1 MSTYVIIIAA
11 ALIII
16 LSFIFN
22 IISNKTNI
30 PSVLMLIVLGV
41 IIQLTIWAPNTE
53 AKDSQLMMGLEILGN
68 VGLIFIVLEAALDL
82 KLRREKIGMIFKSFI
97 VAFFALILSSFA
109 IASLFMLLWF
119 EPQSANN
126 VNWITSLIYAVPL
139 SIMSSAIIIP
149 SVSKLMKE
157 KKEFMIYESTFSDI
171 LGIMFFYFL
180 KDNRQVESATEIFKE
195 VSFNIGTTVLIAVFI
210 SYLLVILFQKLKM
223 QAKYFL
229 MFSVL
234 VLLYAIG
241 KMFHIS
247 SLVIILFF
255 GLILNNSKL
264 FFLGPLKRFTVGE
277 KLKESLHELHVI
289 TLETAFVLRTFFF
302 VVFGITISISSLFD
316 WRYGLISLVIVC
328 TLFIVR
334 LILLR
339 IFSGKD
345 IFPQLWIAP
354 RGLIT
359 VLLFFSIPNGWVDIQ
374 GDFLDDYNAK
384 FDCTISFF
392 DQGILLHTIILTSL
406 IMTISL
412 IMSRGEKVKDVLI
425 DSIKLKT
432 NQNMISDKIEEALS
446 NNDSHKNQKEE

>member
-1 MSTYVIIIAA
+1 MSAYVIIIAA

-41 IIQLTIWAPNTE
+41 FIQLVVWSPDTAS
-53 AKDSQLMMGLEILGN
+53 KSSQLMMGLEILGN

-82 KLRREKIGMIFKSFI
+82 KLKKDKIGLISKSFI
-97 VAFFALILSSFA
+97 IALFALLFSSFA
-109 IASLFMLLWF
+109 IASVFMFLW
-119 EPQSANN
+119 SDGNGTNN
-126 VNWITSLIYAVPL
+126 VNWITSLLYAVPL

-149 SVSKLMKE
+149 SVSKLTKS

-180 KDNRQVESATEIFKE
+180 KNNRYVESAEQVFKD
-195 VSFNIGTTVLIAVFI
+195 VSINIGATVLIALVI
-210 SYLLVILFQKLKM
+210 SYLLVILFQKLQM

-241 KMFHIS
+241 KMFHLS
-247 SLVIILFF
+247 SLIIILFF
-255 GLILNNSKL
+255 GLVLNNSNV
-264 FFLGPLKRFTVGE
+264 FFIGPLKGLSVGE
-277 KLKESLHELHVI
+277 KLKSSLHELHVI

-302 VVFGITISISSLFD
+302 VVFGVTISIASLFD
-316 WRYGLISLVIVC
+316 YRYGLLSILIVAI
-328 TLFIVR
+328 LF
-334 LILLR
+334 LIRWLMLR
-339 IFSGKD
+339 IFSGRD
-345 IFPQLWIAP
+345 ITPQLWIAP

-359 VLLFFSIPNGWVDIQ
+359 VLLFFSIPNGWVDVD
-374 GDFLDDYNAK
+374 GEMLNEYTPLY
-384 FDCTISFF
+384 DCTIPFF
-392 DQGILLHTIILTSL
+392 DQGILLYTILLTSI

-412 IMSRGEKVKDVLI
+412 ITTRGEKVKDVLL
-425 DSIKLKT
+425 DSIKLKSGD
-432 NQNMISDKIEEALS
+432 NKVVSKIEDALS
-446 NNDSHKNQKEE
+446 DDYHSDDEE

>member
-1 MSTYVIIIAA
+1 MSAYVIIIAA

-41 IIQLTIWAPNTE
+41 FIQLVVWSPETAS
-53 AKDSQLMMGLEILGN
+53 KSSQLMMGLEILGN

-82 KLRREKIGMIFKSFI
+82 KLKKDKIGLISKSFI
-97 VAFFALILSSFA
+97 IALFALLFSSFA
-109 IASLFMLLWF
+109 IASVFMFLW
-119 EPQSANN
+119 SDGNGTNN
-126 VNWITSLIYAVPL
+126 VNWITSLLYAVPL

-149 SVSKLMKE
+149 SVSKLTKS

-180 KDNRQVESATEIFKE
+180 KNNRYVESAEQVFKD
-195 VSFNIGTTVLIAVFI
+195 VSINIGATVLIALVI
-210 SYLLVILFQKLKM
+210 SYLLVILFQKLQM

-241 KMFHIS
+241 KMFHLS
-247 SLVIILFF
+247 SLIIILFF
-255 GLILNNSKL
+255 GLVLNNSNV
-264 FFLGPLKRFTVGE
+264 FFIGPLKGLSVGE
-277 KLKESLHELHVI
+277 KLKSSLHELHVI

-302 VVFGITISISSLFD
+302 VVFGVTISIASLFD
-316 WRYGLISLVIVC
+316 YRYGLLSILIVAI
-328 TLFIVR
+328 LF
-334 LILLR
+334 LIRWLMLR
-339 IFSGKD
+339 IFSGRD
-345 IFPQLWIAP
+345 ISPQLWIAP

-359 VLLFFSIPNGWVDIQ
+359 VLLFFSIPNGWVDVD
-374 GDFLDDYNAK
+374 GEMLNEYTPLY
-384 FDCTISFF
+384 DCTIPFF
-392 DQGILLHTIILTSL
+392 DQGILLYTILLTSI

-412 IMSRGEKVKDVLI
+412 ITTRGEKVKDVLL
-425 DSIKLKT
+425 DSIKLKSGD
-432 NQNMISDKIEEALS
+432 NKVVSKIEDALS
-446 NNDSHKNQKEE
+446 DDYHSDDEE

>member
-1 MSTYVIIIAA
+1 MSAYVIIIAA

-41 IIQLTIWAPNTE
+41 FIQLVVWSPDTAS
-53 AKDSQLMMGLEILGN
+53 KSSQLMMGLEILGN

-82 KLRREKIGMIFKSFI
+82 KLKKDKIGLISKSFI
-97 VAFFALILSSFA
+97 IALFALLFSSFA
-109 IASLFMLLWF
+109 IASVFMFLW
-119 EPQSANN
+119 SDGNGTNN
-126 VNWITSLIYAVPL
+126 VNWITSLLYAVPL

-149 SVSKLMKE
+149 SVSKLTKS

-180 KDNRQVESATEIFKE
+180 KNNRYVESAEQVFKD
-195 VSFNIGTTVLIAVFI
+195 VSINIGATVLIALVI
-210 SYLLVILFQKLKM
+210 SYLLVILFQKLQM

-241 KMFHIS
+241 KMFHLS
-247 SLVIILFF
+247 SLIIILFF
-255 GLILNNSKL
+255 GLVLNNSNV
-264 FFLGPLKRFTVGE
+264 FFVGPLKGLSVGE
-277 KLKESLHELHVI
+277 KLKSSLHELHVI

-302 VVFGITISISSLFD
+302 VVFGVTISIASLFD
-316 WRYGLISLVIVC
+316 YRYGLLSILIVAI
-328 TLFIVR
+328 LF
-334 LILLR
+334 LIRWLMLR
-339 IFSGKD
+339 IFSGRD
-345 IFPQLWIAP
+345 ITPQLWIAP

-359 VLLFFSIPNGWVDIQ
+359 VLLFFSIPNGWVDVD
-374 GDFLDDYNAK
+374 GEMLNEYTPLY
-384 FDCTISFF
+384 DCTIPFF
-392 DQGILLHTIILTSL
+392 DQGILLYTILLTSI

-412 IMSRGEKVKDVLI
+412 ITTRGEKVKDVLL
-425 DSIKLKT
+425 DSIKLKSGD
-432 NQNMISDKIEEALS
+432 NKVVSKIEDALS
-446 NNDSHKNQKEE
+446 DDYHSDDEE

>member
-1 MSTYVIIIAA
+1 MSAYVIIIAA

-41 IIQLTIWAPNTE
+41 FIQLVVWSPDTAS
-53 AKDSQLMMGLEILGN
+53 KSSQLMMGLEILGN

-82 KLRREKIGMIFKSFI
+82 KLKKDKIGLISKSFI
-97 VAFFALILSSFA
+97 IALFALLFSSFA
-109 IASLFMLLWF
+109 IASVFMFLW
-119 EPQSANN
+119 SDGNGTNN
-126 VNWITSLIYAVPL
+126 VNWITSFLYAVPL

-149 SVSKLMKE
+149 SVSKLTKS

-180 KDNRQVESATEIFKE
+180 KNNRYVESAEQVFKD
-195 VSFNIGTTVLIAVFI
+195 VSINIGATVLIALVI
-210 SYLLVILFQKLKM
+210 SYLLVILFQKLQM

-241 KMFHIS
+241 KMFHLS
-247 SLVIILFF
+247 SLIIILFF
-255 GLILNNSKL
+255 GLVLNNSNV
-264 FFLGPLKRFTVGE
+264 FFVGPLKGLSVGG
-277 KLKESLHELHVI
+277 KLKSSLHELHVI

-302 VVFGITISISSLFD
+302 VVFGVTISIASLFD
-316 WRYGLISLVIVC
+316 YRYGLLSILIVAI
-328 TLFIVR
+328 LF
-334 LILLR
+334 LIRWLMLR
-339 IFSGKD
+339 IFSGRD
-345 IFPQLWIAP
+345 ITPQLWIAP

-359 VLLFFSIPNGWVDIQ
+359 VLLFFSIPNGWVDVD
-374 GDFLDDYNAK
+374 GEMLNEYTPFY
-384 FDCTISFF
+384 DCTIPFF
-392 DQGILLHTIILTSL
+392 DQGILLYTILLTSI

-412 IMSRGEKVKDVLI
+412 ITTRGEKVKDVLL
-425 DSIKLKT
+425 DSIKLRSGDNKVV
-432 NQNMISDKIEEALS
+432 SKIEDALS
-446 NNDSHKNQKEE
+446 DDYHSDDEE

>member
-1 MSTYVIIIAA
+1 MSAYVIIIAA

-41 IIQLTIWAPNTE
+41 FIQLVVWSPDTAS
-53 AKDSQLMMGLEILGN
+53 KSSQLMMGLEILGN

-82 KLRREKIGMIFKSFI
+82 KLKKDKIGLISKSFI
-97 VAFFALILSSFA
+97 IALFALLFSSFA
-109 IASLFMLLWF
+109 IASVFMFLW
-119 EPQSANN
+119 SDGNGTNN
-126 VNWITSLIYAVPL
+126 VNWITSFLYAVPL

-149 SVSKLMKE
+149 SVSKLTKN

-180 KDNRQVESATEIFKE
+180 KNNRYVESAEQVFKD
-195 VSFNIGTTVLIAVFI
+195 VSINIVATVLIALVI
-210 SYLLVILFQKLKM
+210 SYLLVILFQKLQM

-241 KMFHIS
+241 KIFHLS
-247 SLVIILFF
+247 SLIIILFF
-255 GLILNNSKL
+255 GLVLNNSNV
-264 FFLGPLKRFTVGE
+264 FFIGPLKGLSVGE
-277 KLKESLHELHVI
+277 KLKSSLHELHVI

-302 VVFGITISISSLFD
+302 VVFGVTISIASLFD
-316 WRYGLISLVIVC
+316 YRYGLLSILIVAI
-328 TLFIVR
+328 LF
-334 LILLR
+334 LIRWLMLR

-345 IFPQLWIAP
+345 ISPQLWIAP

-359 VLLFFSIPNGWVDIQ
+359 VLLFFSIPNGWVDVD
-374 GDFLDDYNAK
+374 GEMLNEYTPLY
-384 FDCTISFF
+384 DCTIPFF
-392 DQGILLHTIILTSL
+392 DQGILLYTILLTSI

-412 IMSRGEKVKDVLI
+412 ITTRGEKVKDVLL
-425 DSIKLKT
+425 DSIKLKSGD
-432 NQNMISDKIEEALS
+432 NKVVSKIEDALS
-446 NNDSHKNQKEE
+446 DDYHSDDEE

>member
-1 MSTYVIIIAA
+1 MSAYVIIIAA

-41 IIQLTIWAPNTE
+41 FIQLVVWSPDTAS
-53 AKDSQLMMGLEILGN
+53 KSSQLRMGLEILGN

-82 KLRREKIGMIFKSFI
+82 KLKKDKIGLISKSFI
-97 VAFFALILSSFA
+97 IALFALLLSSFA
-109 IASLFMLLWF
+109 IASVFMFLW
-119 EPQSANN
+119 SDGNGTNN
-126 VNWITSLIYAVPL
+126 VNWITSLLYAVPL

-149 SVSKLMKE
+149 SVSKLTKS

-180 KDNRQVESATEIFKE
+180 KNNRYVESAEQVFKD
-195 VSFNIGTTVLIAVFI
+195 VSINIGATVLIALVI
-210 SYLLVILFQKLKM
+210 SYLLVILFQKLQM

-241 KMFHIS
+241 KIFHLS
-247 SLVIILFF
+247 SLIIILFF
-255 GLILNNSKL
+255 GLVLNNSNV
-264 FFLGPLKRFTVGE
+264 FFVGPLKGLSVGE
-277 KLKESLHELHVI
+277 KLKSSLHELHVI

-302 VVFGITISISSLFD
+302 VVFGVTISIASLFD
-316 WRYGLISLVIVC
+316 YRYGLLSILIVAI
-328 TLFIVR
+328 LF
-334 LILLR
+334 LIRWLMLR
-339 IFSGKD
+339 IFSGRD
-345 IFPQLWIAP
+345 ITPQLWIAP

-359 VLLFFSIPNGWVDIQ
+359 VLLFFSIPNGWVDVD
-374 GDFLDDYNAK
+374 GEMLNEYTPLY
-384 FDCTISFF
+384 DCTIPFF
-392 DQGILLHTIILTSL
+392 DQGILLYTILLTSI

-412 IMSRGEKVKDVLI
+412 ITTRGEKVKDVLL
-425 DSIKLKT
+425 DSIKLKSGD
-432 NQNMISDKIEEALS
+432 NKVVSKIEDALS
-446 NNDSHKNQKEE
+446 DDYHSDDEE

>member
-1 MSTYVIIIAA
+1 MSAYVIIIAA

-41 IIQLTIWAPNTE
+41 FIQLVVWSPDTAS
-53 AKDSQLMMGLEILGN
+53 KSSQLMMGLEILGN

-82 KLRREKIGMIFKSFI
+82 KLKKDKIGLISKSFI
-97 VAFFALILSSFA
+97 IALFALLLSSFA
-109 IASLFMLLWF
+109 IASVFMFLW
-119 EPQSANN
+119 SDGNGTNN
-126 VNWITSLIYAVPL
+126 VNWITSLLYAVPL

-149 SVSKLMKE
+149 SVSKLTKS

-180 KDNRQVESATEIFKE
+180 KNNRYVESAEQVFKD
-195 VSFNIGTTVLIAVFI
+195 VSINIVATVLIALVI
-210 SYLLVILFQKLKM
+210 SYLLVILFQKLQM

-241 KMFHIS
+241 KMFHLS
-247 SLVIILFF
+247 SLIIILFF
-255 GLILNNSKL
+255 GLVLNNSNV
-264 FFLGPLKRFTVGE
+264 FFIGPLKGLSVGE
-277 KLKESLHELHVI
+277 KLKSSLHELHVI

-302 VVFGITISISSLFD
+302 VVFGVTISIASLFD
-316 WRYGLISLVIVC
+316 YRYGLLSILIVAI
-328 TLFIVR
+328 LF
-334 LILLR
+334 LIRWLMLR
-339 IFSGKD
+339 IFSGRD
-345 IFPQLWIAP
+345 ITPQLWIAP

-359 VLLFFSIPNGWVDIQ
+359 VLLFFSIPNGWVDVD
-374 GDFLDDYNAK
+374 GEMLNEYTPLY
-384 FDCTISFF
+384 DCTIPFF
-392 DQGILLHTIILTSL
+392 DQGILLYTILLTSI

-412 IMSRGEKVKDVLI
+412 ITTRGEKVKDVLL
-425 DSIKLKT
+425 DSIKLKSGD
-432 NQNMISDKIEEALS
+432 NKVVSKIEDALS
-446 NNDSHKNQKEE
+446 DDYHSDDEE

>member
-1 MSTYVIIIAA
+1 MSAYVIIIAA

-41 IIQLTIWAPNTE
+41 FIQLVVWSPDTAS
-53 AKDSQLMMGLEILGN
+53 KSSQLMMGLEILGN

-82 KLRREKIGMIFKSFI
+82 KLKKDKIGLISKSFI
-97 VAFFALILSSFA
+97 IALFALLFSSFA
-109 IASLFMLLWF
+109 IASVFMFLW
-119 EPQSANN
+119 SDGNGTNN
-126 VNWITSLIYAVPL
+126 VNWITSLLYAVPL

-149 SVSKLMKE
+149 SVSKLTKS

-180 KDNRQVESATEIFKE
+180 KNNRYVESAEQVFKD
-195 VSFNIGTTVLIAVFI
+195 VSINIVATVLIALVI
-210 SYLLVILFQKLKM
+210 SYLLVILFQKLQM

-241 KMFHIS
+241 KMFHLS
-247 SLVIILFF
+247 SLIIILFF
-255 GLILNNSKL
+255 GLVLNNSNV
-264 FFLGPLKRFTVGE
+264 FFVGPLKGLSVGE
-277 KLKESLHELHVI
+277 KLKSSLHELHVI

-302 VVFGITISISSLFD
+302 VVFGVTISIASLFD
-316 WRYGLISLVIVC
+316 YRYGLLSILIVAI
-328 TLFIVR
+328 LF
-334 LILLR
+334 LIRWLMLR

-345 IFPQLWIAP
+345 ISPQLWIAP

-359 VLLFFSIPNGWVDIQ
+359 VLLFFSIPNGWVDVD
-374 GDFLDDYNAK
+374 GEMLNEYTPLY
-384 FDCTISFF
+384 DCTIPFF
-392 DQGILLHTIILTSL
+392 DQGILLYTILLTSI

-412 IMSRGEKVKDVLI
+412 ITTRGEKVKDVLL
-425 DSIKLKT
+425 DSIKLKSGD
-432 NQNMISDKIEEALS
+432 NKVVSKIEDALS
-446 NNDSHKNQKEE
+446 DDYHSDDEE

>member
-11 ALIII
+11 AVIII

-30 PSVLMLIVLGV
+30 PSVLMLIILGV
-41 IIQLTIWAPNTE
+41 IIQLTIWAPNTD

-126 VNWITSLIYAVPL
+126 VNWITSLMYAVPL

-149 SVSKLMKE
+149 SVSRLMKE

-180 KDNRQVESATEIFKE
+180 KDNRHVESASEIFKE
-195 VSFNIGTTVLIAVFI
+195 VSFNIGATVLIAVFI

-264 FFLGPLKRFTVGE
+264 FFIGPLKRFTAGE

-328 TLFIVR
+328 VLFIVR

-339 IFSGKD
+339 LFSGKD

-374 GDFLDDYNAK
+374 GDFLDYYNAK

-412 IMSRGEKVKDVLI
+412 IMNRGEKVKDVLI
-425 DSIKLKT
+425 DSIKLKS
-432 NQNMISDKIEEALS
+432 NQNMMSDKIEEALS
-446 NNDSHKNQKEE
+446 NNESHQNQKEE

>member
-1 MSTYVIIIAA
+1 MSAYVIIIAA

-41 IIQLTIWAPNTE
+41 FIQLVVWSPDTAS
-53 AKDSQLMMGLEILGN
+53 KSSQLMMGLEILGN

-82 KLRREKIGMIFKSFI
+82 KLKKDKIGLISKSFI
-97 VAFFALILSSFA
+97 IALFALLLSSFA
-109 IASLFMLLWF
+109 IASVFMFLW
-119 EPQSANN
+119 SDGNGTNN
-126 VNWITSLIYAVPL
+126 VNWITSLLYAVPL

-149 SVSKLMKE
+149 SVSKLTKS

-180 KDNRQVESATEIFKE
+180 KNNRYVESAEQVFKD
-195 VSFNIGTTVLIAVFI
+195 VSINIGATVLIALVI
-210 SYLLVILFQKLKM
+210 SYLLVILFQKLQM

-241 KMFHIS
+241 KMFHLS
-247 SLVIILFF
+247 SLIIILFF
-255 GLILNNSKL
+255 GLVLNNSNV
-264 FFLGPLKRFTVGE
+264 FFVGPLKGLSVGE
-277 KLKESLHELHVI
+277 KLKSSLHELHVI

-302 VVFGITISISSLFD
+302 VVFGVTISIASLFD
-316 WRYGLISLVIVC
+316 YRYGLLSI
-328 TLFIVR
+328 FIVAILF
-334 LILLR
+334 LIRWLMLR

-345 IFPQLWIAP
+345 ISPQLWIAP

-359 VLLFFSIPNGWVDIQ
+359 VLLFFSIPNGWVDVD
-374 GDFLDDYNAK
+374 GEMLNEYTPLY
-384 FDCTISFF
+384 DCTIPFF
-392 DQGILLHTIILTSL
+392 DKGILLYTILLTSI

-412 IMSRGEKVKDVLI
+412 ITTRGEKVKDVLL
-425 DSIKLKT
+425 DSIKLKSGD
-432 NQNMISDKIEEALS
+432 NKVVSKIEDALS
-446 NNDSHKNQKEE
+446 DDYHSDDEE

>member
-1 MSTYVIIIAA
+1 MSAYVIIIAA

-41 IIQLTIWAPNTE
+41 FIQLVVWSPDTAS
-53 AKDSQLMMGLEILGN
+53 KSSQLMMGLEILGN

-82 KLRREKIGMIFKSFI
+82 KLKKDKIGLISKSFI
-97 VAFFALILSSFA
+97 IALFALLFSSLA
-109 IASLFMLLWF
+109 IASVFMFLW
-119 EPQSANN
+119 SDGNGTNN
-126 VNWITSLIYAVPL
+126 VNWITSLLYAVPL

-149 SVSKLMKE
+149 SVSKLTKS

-180 KDNRQVESATEIFKE
+180 KNNRYVESAEQVFKD
-195 VSFNIGTTVLIAVFI
+195 VSINIVATVLIALVI
-210 SYLLVILFQKLKM
+210 SYLLVILFQKLQM

-241 KMFHIS
+241 KMFHLS
-247 SLVIILFF
+247 SLIIILFF
-255 GLILNNSKL
+255 GLVLNNSNV
-264 FFLGPLKRFTVGE
+264 FFVGPLKGLSVGE
-277 KLKESLHELHVI
+277 KLKSSLHELHVI

-302 VVFGITISISSLFD
+302 VVFGVTISIASLFD
-316 WRYGLISLVIVC
+316 YRYGLLSILIVAI
-328 TLFIVR
+328 LF
-334 LILLR
+334 LIRWLMLR

-345 IFPQLWIAP
+345 ISPQLWIAP

-359 VLLFFSIPNGWVDIQ
+359 VLLFFSIPNGWVDVD
-374 GDFLDDYNAK
+374 GEMLNEYTPLY
-384 FDCTISFF
+384 DCTIPFF
-392 DQGILLHTIILTSL
+392 DQGILLYTILLTSI

-412 IMSRGEKVKDVLI
+412 ITTRGEKVKDVLL
-425 DSIKLKT
+425 DSIKLKSGD
-432 NQNMISDKIEEALS
+432 NKVVSKIEDALS
-446 NNDSHKNQKEE
+446 DDYHSDDEE

>member
-1 MSTYVIIIAA
+1 MSAYVIIIAA

-41 IIQLTIWAPNTE
+41 FIQLVVWSPDTAS
-53 AKDSQLMMGLEILGN
+53 KSSQLMMGLEILGN

-82 KLRREKIGMIFKSFI
+82 KLKKDKIGLISKSFI
-97 VAFFALILSSFA
+97 IALFALLFSSFA
-109 IASLFMLLWF
+109 IASVFMFLW
-119 EPQSANN
+119 SDGNGTNN
-126 VNWITSLIYAVPL
+126 VNWITSLLYAVPL

-149 SVSKLMKE
+149 SVSKLTKS

-180 KDNRQVESATEIFKE
+180 KNNRYVESAEQVFKD
-195 VSFNIGTTVLIAVFI
+195 VSINIVATVLIALVI
-210 SYLLVILFQKLKM
+210 SYLLVILFQKLQM

-241 KMFHIS
+241 KIFHLS
-247 SLVIILFF
+247 SLIIILFF
-255 GLILNNSKL
+255 GLVLNNSNV
-264 FFLGPLKRFTVGE
+264 FFVGPLKGLSVGE
-277 KLKESLHELHVI
+277 KLKSSLHELHVI

-302 VVFGITISISSLFD
+302 VVFGVTISIASLFD
-316 WRYGLISLVIVC
+316 YRYGLLSILIVAI
-328 TLFIVR
+328 LF
-334 LILLR
+334 LIRWLMLR

-345 IFPQLWIAP
+345 ISPQLWIAP

-359 VLLFFSIPNGWVDIQ
+359 VLLFFSIPNGWVDVD
-374 GDFLDDYNAK
+374 GEMLNEYTPLY
-384 FDCTISFF
+384 DCTIPFF
-392 DQGILLHTIILTSL
+392 DQGILLYTILLTSI

-412 IMSRGEKVKDVLI
+412 ITTRGEKVKDVLL
-425 DSIKLKT
+425 DSIKLKSGD
-432 NQNMISDKIEEALS
+432 NKVVSKIEDALS
-446 NNDSHKNQKEE
+446 DDYHSDDEE

>member
-1 MSTYVIIIAA
+1 MSAYVIIIAA

-41 IIQLTIWAPNTE
+41 FIQLVVWSPDTAS
-53 AKDSQLMMGLEILGN
+53 KSSQLMMGLEILGN

-82 KLRREKIGMIFKSFI
+82 KLKKDKIGLISKSFI
-97 VAFFALILSSFA
+97 IALFALLFSSFA
-109 IASLFMLLWF
+109 IASVFMFLW
-119 EPQSANN
+119 SNGNGTNN
-126 VNWITSLIYAVPL
+126 VNWITSLLYAVPL

-149 SVSKLMKE
+149 SVSKLTKN

-180 KDNRQVESATEIFKE
+180 KNNRYVESAEQVFKD
-195 VSFNIGTTVLIAVFI
+195 VSINIGATVLIALVI
-210 SYLLVILFQKLKM
+210 SYLLVILFQKLQM

-241 KMFHIS
+241 KIFHLS
-247 SLVIILFF
+247 SLIIILFF
-255 GLILNNSKL
+255 GLVLNNSNV
-264 FFLGPLKRFTVGE
+264 FFIGPLKGLSVGE
-277 KLKESLHELHVI
+277 KLKSSLHELHVI

-302 VVFGITISISSLFD
+302 VVFGVTISIASLFD
-316 WRYGLISLVIVC
+316 YRYGLLSILIVAI
-328 TLFIVR
+328 LF
-334 LILLR
+334 LIRWLMLR

-345 IFPQLWIAP
+345 ISPQLWIAP

-359 VLLFFSIPNGWVDIQ
+359 VLLFFSIPNGWVDVD
-374 GDFLDDYNAK
+374 GEMLNEYTPLY
-384 FDCTISFF
+384 DCTIPFF
-392 DQGILLHTIILTSL
+392 DQGILLYTILLTSI

-412 IMSRGEKVKDVLI
+412 ITTRGEKVKDVLL
-425 DSIKLKT
+425 DSIKLKSGD
-432 NQNMISDKIEEALS
+432 NKVVSKIEDALS
-446 NNDSHKNQKEE
+446 DDYHSDDEE

>member
-1 MSTYVIIIAA
+1 MSAYVIIIAA

-41 IIQLTIWAPNTE
+41 FIQLVVWSPDTAS
-53 AKDSQLMMGLEILGN
+53 KSSQLMMGLEILGN

-82 KLRREKIGMIFKSFI
+82 KLKKDKIGLISKSFI
-97 VAFFALILSSFA
+97 IALFALLFSSFA
-109 IASLFMLLWF
+109 IASVFMFLW
-119 EPQSANN
+119 SDGNGTNN
-126 VNWITSLIYAVPL
+126 VNWITSLLYAVPL

-149 SVSKLMKE
+149 SVSKLTKS

-180 KDNRQVESATEIFKE
+180 KNNRYVESAEQVFKD
-195 VSFNIGTTVLIAVFI
+195 VSINIGATVLIALVI
-210 SYLLVILFQKLKM
+210 SYLLVILFQKLQM

-241 KMFHIS
+241 KMFHLS
-247 SLVIILFF
+247 SLIIILFF
-255 GLILNNSKL
+255 GLVLNNSNV
-264 FFLGPLKRFTVGE
+264 FFIGPLKGLSVGE
-277 KLKESLHELHVI
+277 KLKSSLHELHVI

-302 VVFGITISISSLFD
+302 VVFGVTISIASLFD
-316 WRYGLISLVIVC
+316 YRYGLLSILIVAI
-328 TLFIVR
+328 LF
-334 LILLR
+334 LIRWLMLR

-345 IFPQLWIAP
+345 ISPQLWIAP

-359 VLLFFSIPNGWVDIQ
+359 VLLFFSIPNGWVDVD
-374 GDFLDDYNAK
+374 GEMLNEYTPLY
-384 FDCTISFF
+384 DCTIPFF
-392 DQGILLHTIILTSL
+392 DQGILLYTILLTSI

-412 IMSRGEKVKDVLI
+412 ITTRGEKVKDVLL
-425 DSIKLKT
+425 DSIKLKSGD
-432 NQNMISDKIEEALS
+432 NKVVSKIEDALS
-446 NNDSHKNQKEE
+446 DDYHSDDEE

>member
-1 MSTYVIIIAA
+1 MSAYVIIIAA

-41 IIQLTIWAPNTE
+41 FIQLVVWSPDTAS
-53 AKDSQLMMGLEILGN
+53 KSSQLMMGLEILGN

-82 KLRREKIGMIFKSFI
+82 KLKKDKIGLISKSFI
-97 VAFFALILSSFA
+97 IALFALLLSSFA
-109 IASLFMLLWF
+109 IASVFMFLW
-119 EPQSANN
+119 SDGNGTNN
-126 VNWITSLIYAVPL
+126 VNWITSLLYAVPL

-149 SVSKLMKE
+149 SVSKLTKN

-180 KDNRQVESATEIFKE
+180 KNNRYVESAEQVFKD
-195 VSFNIGTTVLIAVFI
+195 VSINIVATVLIALVI
-210 SYLLVILFQKLKM
+210 SYLLVILFQKLQM

-241 KMFHIS
+241 KMFHLS
-247 SLVIILFF
+247 SLIIILFF
-255 GLILNNSKL
+255 GLVLNNSNV
-264 FFLGPLKRFTVGE
+264 FFIGPLKGLSVGE
-277 KLKESLHELHVI
+277 KLKSSLHELHVI

-302 VVFGITISISSLFD
+302 VVFGVTISIASLFD
-316 WRYGLISLVIVC
+316 YRYGLLSILIVAI
-328 TLFIVR
+328 LF
-334 LILLR
+334 LIRWLMLR

-345 IFPQLWIAP
+345 ISPQLWIAP

-359 VLLFFSIPNGWVDIQ
+359 VLLFFSIPNGWVDVD
-374 GDFLDDYNAK
+374 GEMLNEYTPLY
-384 FDCTISFF
+384 DCTIPFF
-392 DQGILLHTIILTSL
+392 DQGILLYTILLTSI

-412 IMSRGEKVKDVLI
+412 ITTRGEKVKDVLL
-425 DSIKLKT
+425 DSIKLKSGD
-432 NQNMISDKIEEALS
+432 NKVVSKIEDALS
-446 NNDSHKNQKEE
+446 DDYHSDDEE

>member
-1 MSTYVIIIAA
+1 MSAYVIIIAA

-41 IIQLTIWAPNTE
+41 FIQLVVWSPDTAS
-53 AKDSQLMMGLEILGN
+53 KSSQLMMGLEILGN

-82 KLRREKIGMIFKSFI
+82 KLKKDKIGLISKSFI
-97 VAFFALILSSFA
+97 IALFALLLSSFA
-109 IASLFMLLWF
+109 IASVFMFLW
-119 EPQSANN
+119 SDGNGTNN
-126 VNWITSLIYAVPL
+126 VNWITSLLYAVPL

-149 SVSKLMKE
+149 SVSKLTKN

-180 KDNRQVESATEIFKE
+180 KNNRYVESAEQVFKD
-195 VSFNIGTTVLIAVFI
+195 VSINIVATVLIALVI
-210 SYLLVILFQKLKM
+210 SYLLVILFQKLQM

-241 KMFHIS
+241 KMFHLS
-247 SLVIILFF
+247 SLIIILFF
-255 GLILNNSKL
+255 GLVLNNSNL
-264 FFLGPLKRFTVGE
+264 FFIGPLKGLSVGE
-277 KLKESLHELHVI
+277 KLKSSLHELHVI

-302 VVFGITISISSLFD
+302 VVFGVTISIASLFD
-316 WRYGLISLVIVC
+316 YRYGLLSILIVAI
-328 TLFIVR
+328 LF
-334 LILLR
+334 LIRWLMLR

-345 IFPQLWIAP
+345 ISPQLWIAP

-359 VLLFFSIPNGWVDIQ
+359 VLLFFSIPNGWVDVD
-374 GDFLDDYNAK
+374 GEMLNEYTPLY
-384 FDCTISFF
+384 DCTIPFF
-392 DQGILLHTIILTSL
+392 DQGILLYTILLTSI

-412 IMSRGEKVKDVLI
+412 ITTRGEKVKDVLL
-425 DSIKLKT
+425 DSIKLKSGD
-432 NQNMISDKIEEALS
+432 NKVVSKIEDALS
-446 NNDSHKNQKEE
+446 DDYHSDDEE

>member
-1 MSTYVIIIAA
+1 MSAYVIIIAA

-41 IIQLTIWAPNTE
+41 FIQLVVWSPDTAS
-53 AKDSQLMMGLEILGN
+53 KSSQLMMGLEILGN

-82 KLRREKIGMIFKSFI
+82 KLKKDKIGLISKSFI
-97 VAFFALILSSFA
+97 IALFALMFSSFA
-109 IASLFMLLWF
+109 IASVFMFLW
-119 EPQSANN
+119 SDGNGTNN
-126 VNWITSLIYAVPL
+126 VNWITSLLYAVPL

-149 SVSKLMKE
+149 SVSKLTKS

-180 KDNRQVESATEIFKE
+180 KNNRYVESAEQVFKD
-195 VSFNIGTTVLIAVFI
+195 VSINIGATVLIALVI
-210 SYLLVILFQKLKM
+210 SYLLVILFQKLQM

-241 KMFHIS
+241 KIFHLS
-247 SLVIILFF
+247 SLIIILFF
-255 GLILNNSKL
+255 GLVLNNSNV
-264 FFLGPLKRFTVGE
+264 FFVGPLKGLSVGE
-277 KLKESLHELHVI
+277 KLKSSLHELHVI

-302 VVFGITISISSLFD
+302 VVFGVTISIASLFD
-316 WRYGLISLVIVC
+316 YRYGLLSILIVAI
-328 TLFIVR
+328 LF
-334 LILLR
+334 LIRWLMLR
-339 IFSGKD
+339 IFSGRD
-345 IFPQLWIAP
+345 ITPQLWIAP

-359 VLLFFSIPNGWVDIQ
+359 VLLFFSIPNGWVDVD
-374 GDFLDDYNAK
+374 GEMLNEYTPLY
-384 FDCTISFF
+384 DCTIPFF
-392 DQGILLHTIILTSL
+392 DQGILLYTILLTSI

-412 IMSRGEKVKDVLI
+412 ITTRGEKVKDVLL
-425 DSIKLKT
+425 DSIKLKSGD
-432 NQNMISDKIEEALS
+432 NKVVSKIEDALS
-446 NNDSHKNQKEE
+446 DDYHSDNEE

>member
-1 MSTYVIIIAA
+1 MSAYVIIIAA

-41 IIQLTIWAPNTE
+41 FIQLVVWSPDTAS
-53 AKDSQLMMGLEILGN
+53 KSSQLMMGLEILGN

-82 KLRREKIGMIFKSFI
+82 KLKKDKIGLISKSFI
-97 VAFFALILSSFA
+97 IALFALLFSSFA
-109 IASLFMLLWF
+109 IASVFMFLW
-119 EPQSANN
+119 SDGNGTNN
-126 VNWITSLIYAVPL
+126 VNWITSLLYAVPL

-149 SVSKLMKE
+149 SVSKLTKS

-180 KDNRQVESATEIFKE
+180 KNNRYVESAEQVFKD
-195 VSFNIGTTVLIAVFI
+195 VSINIGATVLIALVI
-210 SYLLVILFQKLKM
+210 SYLLVILFQKLQM

-241 KMFHIS
+241 KMFHLS
-247 SLVIILFF
+247 SLIIILFF
-255 GLILNNSKL
+255 GLVLNNSNV
-264 FFLGPLKRFTVGE
+264 FFIGPLKGLSVGE
-277 KLKESLHELHVI
+277 KLKSSLHELHVI

-302 VVFGITISISSLFD
+302 VVFGVTISIASLFD
-316 WRYGLISLVIVC
+316 YRYGLLSILIVAI
-328 TLFIVR
+328 LF
-334 LILLR
+334 LIRWLMLR
-339 IFSGKD
+339 IFSGRD
-345 IFPQLWIAP
+345 ISPQLWIAP

-359 VLLFFSIPNGWVDIQ
+359 VLLFFSIPNGWVDVD
-374 GDFLDDYNAK
+374 GEMLNEYTPLY
-384 FDCTISFF
+384 DCTIPFF
-392 DQGILLHTIILTSL
+392 DQGILLYTILLTSI

-412 IMSRGEKVKDVLI
+412 ITTRGEKVKDVLL
-425 DSIKLKT
+425 DSIKLKSGD
-432 NQNMISDKIEEALS
+432 NKVVSKIEDALS
-446 NNDSHKNQKEE
+446 DDYHSDDEE

>member
-1 MSTYVIIIAA
+1 MSAYVIIIAA

-41 IIQLTIWAPNTE
+41 FIQLVVWSPDTAS
-53 AKDSQLMMGLEILGN
+53 KSSQLMMGLEILGN

-82 KLRREKIGMIFKSFI
+82 KLKKDKIGLISKSFI
-97 VAFFALILSSFA
+97 IALFALLFSSFA
-109 IASLFMLLWF
+109 IASVFMFLW
-119 EPQSANN
+119 SDGNGTNN
-126 VNWITSLIYAVPL
+126 VNWITSLLYAVPL

-149 SVSKLMKE
+149 SVSKLTKN

-180 KDNRQVESATEIFKE
+180 KNNRYVESAEQVFKD
-195 VSFNIGTTVLIAVFI
+195 VSINIVATVLIALVI
-210 SYLLVILFQKLKM
+210 SYLLVILFQKLQM

-241 KMFHIS
+241 KIFHLS
-247 SLVIILFF
+247 SLIIILFF
-255 GLILNNSKL
+255 GLVLNNSNV
-264 FFLGPLKRFTVGE
+264 FFIGPLKGLSVGE
-277 KLKESLHELHVI
+277 KLKSSLHELHVI

-302 VVFGITISISSLFD
+302 VVFGVTISIASLFD
-316 WRYGLISLVIVC
+316 YRYGLLSILIVAI
-328 TLFIVR
+328 LF
-334 LILLR
+334 LIRWLMLR

-345 IFPQLWIAP
+345 ISPQLWIAP

-359 VLLFFSIPNGWVDIQ
+359 VLLFFSIPNGWVDVDGEI
-374 GDFLDDYNAK
+374 LNEYTPLY
-384 FDCTISFF
+384 DCTIPFF
-392 DQGILLHTIILTSL
+392 DQGILLYTILLTSI

-412 IMSRGEKVKDVLI
+412 ITTRGEKVKDVLL
-425 DSIKLKT
+425 DSIKLKSGD
-432 NQNMISDKIEEALS
+432 NKVVSKIEDALS
-446 NNDSHKNQKEE
+446 DDYHSDDEE

>member
-1 MSTYVIIIAA
+1 MSAYVIIIAA

-41 IIQLTIWAPNTE
+41 FIQLVVWSPDTAS
-53 AKDSQLMMGLEILGN
+53 KSSQLMMGLEILGN

-82 KLRREKIGMIFKSFI
+82 KLKKDKIGLISKSFI
-97 VAFFALILSSFA
+97 IALFALLFSSFA
-109 IASLFMLLWF
+109 IASVFMFLW
-119 EPQSANN
+119 SDGNGTNN
-126 VNWITSLIYAVPL
+126 VNWITSLLYAVPL

-149 SVSKLMKE
+149 SVSKLTKN
-157 KKEFMIYESTFSDI
+157 KKEFLIYESTFSDI

-180 KDNRQVESATEIFKE
+180 KNNRYVESAEQVFKD
-195 VSFNIGTTVLIAVFI
+195 VSINIVATVLIALVI
-210 SYLLVILFQKLKM
+210 SYLLVILFQKLQM

-241 KMFHIS
+241 KIFHLS
-247 SLVIILFF
+247 SLIIILFF
-255 GLILNNSKL
+255 GLVLNNSNV
-264 FFLGPLKRFTVGE
+264 FFIGPLKGLSVGE
-277 KLKESLHELHVI
+277 KLKSSLHELHVI

-302 VVFGITISISSLFD
+302 VVFGVTISIASLFD
-316 WRYGLISLVIVC
+316 YRYGLLSILIVAI
-328 TLFIVR
+328 LF
-334 LILLR
+334 LIRWLMLR

-345 IFPQLWIAP
+345 ISPQLWIAP

-359 VLLFFSIPNGWVDIQ
+359 VLLFFSIPNGWVDVD
-374 GDFLDDYNAK
+374 GEMLNEYTPLY
-384 FDCTISFF
+384 DCTIPFF
-392 DQGILLHTIILTSL
+392 DQGILLYTILLTSI

-412 IMSRGEKVKDVLI
+412 ITTRGEKVKDVLL
-425 DSIKLKT
+425 DSIKLKSGD
-432 NQNMISDKIEEALS
+432 NKVVSKIEDALS
-446 NNDSHKNQKEE
+446 DDYHSDDEE

>member
-1 MSTYVIIIAA
+1 MSAYVIIIAA

-41 IIQLTIWAPNTE
+41 FIQLVVWSPDTAS
-53 AKDSQLMMGLEILGN
+53 KSSQLMMGLEILGN

-82 KLRREKIGMIFKSFI
+82 KLKKDKIGLISKSFI
-97 VAFFALILSSFA
+97 IALFALLLSSFA
-109 IASLFMLLWF
+109 IASVFMFLW
-119 EPQSANN
+119 SDGNGTNN
-126 VNWITSLIYAVPL
+126 VNWITSLLYAVPL

-149 SVSKLMKE
+149 SVSKLTKS

-180 KDNRQVESATEIFKE
+180 KNNRYVESAEQVFKD
-195 VSFNIGTTVLIAVFI
+195 VSINIGATVLIALVI
-210 SYLLVILFQKLKM
+210 SYLLVILFQKLQM

-241 KMFHIS
+241 KIFHLS
-247 SLVIILFF
+247 SLIIILFF
-255 GLILNNSKL
+255 GLVLNNSNV
-264 FFLGPLKRFTVGE
+264 FFVGPLKGLSVGE
-277 KLKESLHELHVI
+277 KLKSSLHELHVI

-302 VVFGITISISSLFD
+302 VVFGVTISIASLFD
-316 WRYGLISLVIVC
+316 YRYGLLSILIVAI
-328 TLFIVR
+328 LF
-334 LILLR
+334 LIRWLMLR
-339 IFSGKD
+339 IFSGRD
-345 IFPQLWIAP
+345 ITPQLWIAP

-359 VLLFFSIPNGWVDIQ
+359 VLLFFSIPNGWVDVD
-374 GDFLDDYNAK
+374 GEMLNEYTPLY
-384 FDCTISFF
+384 DCTIPFF
-392 DQGILLHTIILTSL
+392 DQGILLYTILLTSI

-412 IMSRGEKVKDVLI
+412 ITTRGEKVKDVLL
-425 DSIKLKT
+425 DSIKLKSGD
-432 NQNMISDKIEEALS
+432 NKVVSKIEDALS
-446 NNDSHKNQKEE
+446 DDYHSDDEE

>member
-16 LSFIFN
+16 LSFLFN

-41 IIQLTIWAPNTE
+41 IIQLTIWAPNSD
-53 AKDSQLMMGLEILGN
+53 ANDSQLMMGLELLGN

-82 KLRREKIGMIFKSFI
+82 KLKRDKIGMIFKSFI
-97 VAFFALILSSFA
+97 IAFFALILSSFA
-109 IASLFMLLWF
+109 IASLFMLLWANP
-119 EPQSANN
+119 ESSNN
-126 VNWITSLIYAVPL
+126 VNWITSLMYAVPL

-149 SVSKLMKE
+149 SVSKLIKE

-180 KDNRQVESATEIFKE
+180 KDNRYVESASEVFKE
-195 VSFNIGTTVLIAVFI
+195 VSFNIGATVLIAIVV
-210 SYLLVILFQKLKM
+210 SYLLVILFQKLQM

-241 KMFHIS
+241 KMFHLS

-264 FFLGPLKRFTVGE
+264 FFLGPLKRFTVGD
-277 KLKESLHELHVI
+277 KLKASLHELHVI

-316 WRYGLISLVIVC
+316 WRYGLLSLIIVC
-328 TLFIVR
+328 VLFIVR

-339 IFSGKD
+339 LFSGKD

-359 VLLFFSIPNGWVDIQ
+359 VLLFFSIPNGWVDIN
-374 GDFLDDYNAK
+374 GDFLAEYNVR
-384 FDCTISFF
+384 FDCTIPFF
-392 DQGILLHTIILTSL
+392 DQGILLHTIIITSL

-412 IMSRGEKVKDVLI
+412 ILNRGEKVKDVLF
-425 DSIKLKT
+425 DSIKLKN
-432 NQNMISDKIEEALS
+432 NQNMISDKIEDALS
-446 NNDSHKNQKEE
+446 INETQENNKEE

>member
-1 MSTYVIIIAA
+1 MSAYVIIIAA

-41 IIQLTIWAPNTE
+41 FIQLVVWSPDTAS
-53 AKDSQLMMGLEILGN
+53 KSSQLMMGLEILGN

-82 KLRREKIGMIFKSFI
+82 KLKKDKIGLISKSFI
-97 VAFFALILSSFA
+97 IALFALLFSSFA
-109 IASLFMLLWF
+109 IASVFMFLW
-119 EPQSANN
+119 SDGNGTNN
-126 VNWITSLIYAVPL
+126 VNWITSFLYAVPL

-149 SVSKLMKE
+149 SVSKLTKS

-180 KDNRQVESATEIFKE
+180 KNNRYVESAEQVFKD
-195 VSFNIGTTVLIAVFI
+195 VSINIGATVLIALVI
-210 SYLLVILFQKLKM
+210 SYLLVILFQKLQM

-241 KMFHIS
+241 KMFHLS
-247 SLVIILFF
+247 SLIIILFF
-255 GLILNNSKL
+255 GLVLNNSNV
-264 FFLGPLKRFTVGE
+264 FFVGPLKGLSVGE
-277 KLKESLHELHVI
+277 KLKSSLHELHVI

-302 VVFGITISISSLFD
+302 VVFGVTISIASLFD
-316 WRYGLISLVIVC
+316 YRYGLLSILIVAI
-328 TLFIVR
+328 LF
-334 LILLR
+334 LIRWLMLR
-339 IFSGKD
+339 IFSGRD
-345 IFPQLWIAP
+345 ITPQLWIAP

-359 VLLFFSIPNGWVDIQ
+359 VLLFFSIPNGWVDVD
-374 GDFLDDYNAK
+374 GEMLNEYTPLY
-384 FDCTISFF
+384 DCTIPFF
-392 DQGILLHTIILTSL
+392 DQGILLYTILLTSI

-412 IMSRGEKVKDVLI
+412 ITTRGEKVKDVLL
-425 DSIKLKT
+425 DSIKLKSGD
-432 NQNMISDKIEEALS
+432 NKVVSKIEDALS
-446 NNDSHKNQKEE
+446 DDYHSDDEE

>member
-1 MSTYVIIIAA
+1 MSAYVIIIAA

-41 IIQLTIWAPNTE
+41 IIQLVVWSPDTAS
-53 AKDSQLMMGLEILGN
+53 KSSQLMMGLEILGN

-82 KLRREKIGMIFKSFI
+82 KLKKDKIGLISKSFI
-97 VAFFALILSSFA
+97 IALFALLFSSFA
-109 IASLFMLLWF
+109 IASVFMFLW
-119 EPQSANN
+119 SDGNGTNN
-126 VNWITSLIYAVPL
+126 VNWITSLLYAVPL

-149 SVSKLMKE
+149 SVSKLTKS

-180 KDNRQVESATEIFKE
+180 KNNRYVESAEQVFKD
-195 VSFNIGTTVLIAVFI
+195 VSINIVATVLIALVI
-210 SYLLVILFQKLKM
+210 SYLLVILFQKLQM

-241 KMFHIS
+241 KMFHLS
-247 SLVIILFF
+247 SLIIILFF
-255 GLILNNSKL
+255 GLVLNNSNV
-264 FFLGPLKRFTVGE
+264 FFIGPLKGLSVGE
-277 KLKESLHELHVI
+277 KLKSSLHELHVI

-302 VVFGITISISSLFD
+302 VVFGVTISIASLFD
-316 WRYGLISLVIVC
+316 YRYGLLSILIVAI
-328 TLFIVR
+328 LF
-334 LILLR
+334 LIRWLMLR

-345 IFPQLWIAP
+345 ISPQLWIAP

-359 VLLFFSIPNGWVDIQ
+359 VLLFFSIPNGWVDVD
-374 GDFLDDYNAK
+374 GEMLNEYTPLY
-384 FDCTISFF
+384 DCTIPFF
-392 DQGILLHTIILTSL
+392 DQGILLYTILLTSI

-412 IMSRGEKVKDVLI
+412 ITTRGEKVKDVLL
-425 DSIKLKT
+425 DSIKLKSGD
-432 NQNMISDKIEEALS
+432 NKVVSKIEDALS
-446 NNDSHKNQKEE
+446 DDYHSDDEE

>member
-1 MSTYVIIIAA
+1 MSAYVIIIAA

-41 IIQLTIWAPNTE
+41 FIQLVVWSPDTAS
-53 AKDSQLMMGLEILGN
+53 KSSQLMMGLEILGN

-82 KLRREKIGMIFKSFI
+82 KLKKDKIGLISKSFI
-97 VAFFALILSSFA
+97 IALFALLLSSFA
-109 IASLFMLLWF
+109 IASVFMFLW
-119 EPQSANN
+119 SDSNGTNN
-126 VNWITSLIYAVPL
+126 VNWITSLLYAVPL

-149 SVSKLMKE
+149 SVSKLTKS

-180 KDNRQVESATEIFKE
+180 KNNRYVESAEQVFKD
-195 VSFNIGTTVLIAVFI
+195 VSINIVATVLIALVI
-210 SYLLVILFQKLKM
+210 SYLLVILFQKLQM

-241 KMFHIS
+241 KIFHLS
-247 SLVIILFF
+247 SLIIILFF
-255 GLILNNSKL
+255 GLVLNNSNV
-264 FFLGPLKRFTVGE
+264 FFIGPLKGLSVGE
-277 KLKESLHELHVI
+277 KLKSSLHELHVI

-302 VVFGITISISSLFD
+302 VVFGVTISIASLFD
-316 WRYGLISLVIVC
+316 YRYGLLSILIVAI
-328 TLFIVR
+328 LF
-334 LILLR
+334 LIRWLMLR
-339 IFSGKD
+339 IFSGRD
-345 IFPQLWIAP
+345 ITPQLWIAP

-359 VLLFFSIPNGWVDIQ
+359 VLLFFSIPNGWVDVD
-374 GDFLDDYNAK
+374 GEMLNEYTPLY
-384 FDCTISFF
+384 DCTIPFF
-392 DQGILLHTIILTSL
+392 DQGILLYTILLTSI

-412 IMSRGEKVKDVLI
+412 ITTRGEKVKDVLL
-425 DSIKLKT
+425 DSIKLKSGD
-432 NQNMISDKIEEALS
+432 NKVVSKIEDALS
-446 NNDSHKNQKEE
+446 DDYHSDDEE

>member
-109 IASLFMLLWF
+109 IASLFILLWF
-119 EPQSANN
+119 DPQSANN
-126 VNWITSLIYAVPL
+126 VNWITSLMYAVPL

-180 KDNRQVESATEIFKE
+180 KDNRQVESASEIFKE
-195 VSFNIGTTVLIAVFI
+195 VSFNIGATVLIAVFI

>member
-126 VNWITSLIYAVPL
+126 VNWITALMYAVPL

-149 SVSKLMKE
+149 SVSRLMKE

-180 KDNRQVESATEIFKE
+180 KDNRHVESASEIFKE
-195 VSFNIGTTVLIAVFI
+195 VSFNIGATVLIAVFI

-328 TLFIVR
+328 VLFIVR

-339 IFSGKD
+339 TFSGKD
-345 IFPQLWIAP
+345 VFPQLWIAP

-406 IMTISL
+406 IMTIAL
-412 IMSRGEKVKDVLI
+412 IMNRGDKVKDVLI
-425 DSIKLKT
+425 DSIKLKS

-446 NNDSHKNQKEE
+446 NNDSHQNQKEE

>member
-1 MSTYVIIIAA
+1 MSAYVIIIAA

-41 IIQLTIWAPNTE
+41 FIQLVVWSPDTAS
-53 AKDSQLMMGLEILGN
+53 KSSQLMMGLEILGN

-82 KLRREKIGMIFKSFI
+82 KLKKDKIGLISKSFI
-97 VAFFALILSSFA
+97 IALFALLFSSFA
-109 IASLFMLLWF
+109 IASVFMFLW
-119 EPQSANN
+119 SDGNGTNN
-126 VNWITSLIYAVPL
+126 VNWITSLLYAVPL

-149 SVSKLMKE
+149 SVSKLTKN

-180 KDNRQVESATEIFKE
+180 KNNRYVESAEQVFKD
-195 VSFNIGTTVLIAVFI
+195 VSINIVATVLIALVI
-210 SYLLVILFQKLKM
+210 SYLLVILFQKLQM

-241 KMFHIS
+241 KMFHLS
-247 SLVIILFF
+247 SLIIILFF
-255 GLILNNSKL
+255 GLVLNNSNV
-264 FFLGPLKRFTVGE
+264 FFIGPLKGLSVGE
-277 KLKESLHELHVI
+277 KLKSSLHELHVI

-302 VVFGITISISSLFD
+302 VVFGVTISIASLFD
-316 WRYGLISLVIVC
+316 YRYGLLSILIVAI
-328 TLFIVR
+328 LF
-334 LILLR
+334 LIRWLMLR

-345 IFPQLWIAP
+345 ISPQLWIAP

-359 VLLFFSIPNGWVDIQ
+359 VLLFFSIPNGWVDVD
-374 GDFLDDYNAK
+374 GEMLNEYTPLY
-384 FDCTISFF
+384 DCTIPFF
-392 DQGILLHTIILTSL
+392 DQGILLYTILLTSI

-412 IMSRGEKVKDVLI
+412 ITTRGEKVKDVLL
-425 DSIKLKT
+425 DSIKLKSGD
-432 NQNMISDKIEEALS
+432 NKVVSKIEDALS
-446 NNDSHKNQKEE
+446 DDYHSDDEE

>member
-1 MSTYVIIIAA
+1 MSAYVIIIAA

-41 IIQLTIWAPNTE
+41 FIQLVVWSPETAS
-53 AKDSQLMMGLEILGN
+53 KSSQLMMGLEILGN

-82 KLRREKIGMIFKSFI
+82 KLKKDKIGLISKSFLI
-97 VAFFALILSSFA
+97 ALFALLFSSFA
-109 IASLFMLLWF
+109 IASVFMFLW
-119 EPQSANN
+119 SDGNGINN
-126 VNWITSLIYAVPL
+126 VNWITSLLYAVPL

-149 SVSKLMKE
+149 SVSKLTKS

-180 KDNRQVESATEIFKE
+180 KNNRYVESAEEVFKD
-195 VSFNIGTTVLIAVFI
+195 VSINIGATVLIALVI
-210 SYLLVILFQKLKM
+210 SYLLVILFQKLQM

-241 KMFHIS
+241 KMFHLS
-247 SLVIILFF
+247 SLIIILFF
-255 GLILNNSKL
+255 GLVLNNSNV
-264 FFLGPLKRFTVGE
+264 FFVGPLKGLSVGE
-277 KLKESLHELHVI
+277 KLKSSLHELHVI

-302 VVFGITISISSLFD
+302 VVFGVTISIASLFD
-316 WRYGLISLVIVC
+316 YRYGLLSILIVAI
-328 TLFIVR
+328 LF
-334 LILLR
+334 LIRWLMLR

-345 IFPQLWIAP
+345 ISPQLWIAP

-359 VLLFFSIPNGWVDIQ
+359 VLLFFSIPNGWVDVDGEI
-374 GDFLDDYNAK
+374 LNEYTPLY
-384 FDCTISFF
+384 DCTIPFF
-392 DQGILLHTIILTSL
+392 DQGILLYTILLTSI

-412 IMSRGEKVKDVLI
+412 ITTRGEKVKDVLL
-425 DSIKLKT
+425 DSIKLKSGD
-432 NQNMISDKIEEALS
+432 NKVVSKIEDALS
-446 NNDSHKNQKEE
+446 DDYNSDDEE

>member
-1 MSTYVIIIAA
+1 MSAYVIIIAA

-41 IIQLTIWAPNTE
+41 FIQLVVWSPETAS
-53 AKDSQLMMGLEILGN
+53 KSSQLMMGLEILGN

-82 KLRREKIGMIFKSFI
+82 KLKKDKIGLISKSFI
-97 VAFFALILSSFA
+97 IALFALLFSSFA
-109 IASLFMLLWF
+109 IASVFMFLW
-119 EPQSANN
+119 SDGNGTNN
-126 VNWITSLIYAVPL
+126 VNWITSLLYAVPL

-149 SVSKLMKE
+149 SVSKLTKN

-180 KDNRQVESATEIFKE
+180 KNNRYVESAEQVFKD
-195 VSFNIGTTVLIAVFI
+195 VSINIVATVLIALVI
-210 SYLLVILFQKLKM
+210 SYLLVILFQKLQM

-241 KMFHIS
+241 KIFHLS
-247 SLVIILFF
+247 SLIIILFF
-255 GLILNNSKL
+255 GLVLNNSNV
-264 FFLGPLKRFTVGE
+264 FFIGPLKGLSVGE
-277 KLKESLHELHVI
+277 KLKSSLHELHVI

-302 VVFGITISISSLFD
+302 VVFGVTISIASLFD
-316 WRYGLISLVIVC
+316 YRYGLLSILIVAI
-328 TLFIVR
+328 LF
-334 LILLR
+334 LIRWLMLR

-345 IFPQLWIAP
+345 ISPQLWIAP

-359 VLLFFSIPNGWVDIQ
+359 VLLFFSIPNGWVDVD
-374 GDFLDDYNAK
+374 GEMLNEYTPLY
-384 FDCTISFF
+384 DCTIPFF
-392 DQGILLHTIILTSL
+392 DQGILLYTILLTSI

-412 IMSRGEKVKDVLI
+412 ITTRGEKVKDVLL
-425 DSIKLKT
+425 DSIKLKSGD
-432 NQNMISDKIEEALS
+432 NKVVSKIEDALS
-446 NNDSHKNQKEE
+446 DDYHSDDEE

>member
-1 MSTYVIIIAA
+1 MSAYVIIIAA

-41 IIQLTIWAPNTE
+41 FIQLVVWSPETAS
-53 AKDSQLMMGLEILGN
+53 KSSQLMMGLEILGN

-82 KLRREKIGMIFKSFI
+82 KLKKDKIGLISKSFI
-97 VAFFALILSSFA
+97 IALFALLLSSFA
-109 IASLFMLLWF
+109 IASVFMFLW
-119 EPQSANN
+119 SDGNGTNN
-126 VNWITSLIYAVPL
+126 VNWITSLLYAVPL

-149 SVSKLMKE
+149 SVSKLTKS

-180 KDNRQVESATEIFKE
+180 KNNRYVESAEQVFKD
-195 VSFNIGTTVLIAVFI
+195 VSINIVATVLIALVI
-210 SYLLVILFQKLKM
+210 SYLLVILFQKLQM

-241 KMFHIS
+241 KMFHLS
-247 SLVIILFF
+247 SLIIILFF
-255 GLILNNSKL
+255 GLVLNNSNV
-264 FFLGPLKRFTVGE
+264 FFIGPLKGLTVGE
-277 KLKESLHELHVI
+277 KLKSSLHELHVI

-302 VVFGITISISSLFD
+302 VVFGVTISIASLFD
-316 WRYGLISLVIVC
+316 YRYGLLSILIVAI
-328 TLFIVR
+328 LF
-334 LILLR
+334 LIRWLMLR
-339 IFSGKD
+339 IFSGRD
-345 IFPQLWIAP
+345 ITPQLWIAP

-359 VLLFFSIPNGWVDIQ
+359 VLLFFSIPNGWVDVD
-374 GDFLDDYNAK
+374 GEMLNEYTPLY
-384 FDCTISFF
+384 DCTIPFF
-392 DQGILLHTIILTSL
+392 DQGILLYTILLTSI

-412 IMSRGEKVKDVLI
+412 ITTRGEKVKDVLL
-425 DSIKLKT
+425 DSIKLKSGD
-432 NQNMISDKIEEALS
+432 NKVVSKIEDALS
-446 NNDSHKNQKEE
+446 DDYHSDDEE

>member
-1 MSTYVIIIAA
+1 MSAYVIIIAA

-41 IIQLTIWAPNTE
+41 FIQLVVWSPDTAS
-53 AKDSQLMMGLEILGN
+53 KSSQLMMGLEILGN

-82 KLRREKIGMIFKSFI
+82 KLKKDKIGLISKSFI
-97 VAFFALILSSFA
+97 IALFALLLSSFA
-109 IASLFMLLWF
+109 IASVFMFLW
-119 EPQSANN
+119 SDGNGTNN
-126 VNWITSLIYAVPL
+126 VNWITSLLYAVPL

-149 SVSKLMKE
+149 SVSKLTKS

-180 KDNRQVESATEIFKE
+180 KNNRYVESAEQVFKD
-195 VSFNIGTTVLIAVFI
+195 VSINIGATVLIALVI
-210 SYLLVILFQKLKM
+210 SYLLVILFQKLQM

-241 KMFHIS
+241 KMFHLS
-247 SLVIILFF
+247 SLIIILFF
-255 GLILNNSKL
+255 GLVLNNSNV
-264 FFLGPLKRFTVGE
+264 FFIGPLKGLSVGE
-277 KLKESLHELHVI
+277 KLKSSLHELHVI

-302 VVFGITISISSLFD
+302 VVFGVTISIASLFD
-316 WRYGLISLVIVC
+316 YRYGLLSILIVAI
-328 TLFIVR
+328 LF
-334 LILLR
+334 LIRWLMLR
-339 IFSGKD
+339 IFSGRD
-345 IFPQLWIAP
+345 ITPQLWIAP

-359 VLLFFSIPNGWVDIQ
+359 VLLFFSIPNGWVDVD
-374 GDFLDDYNAK
+374 GEMLNEYTPLY
-384 FDCTISFF
+384 DCTIPFF
-392 DQGILLHTIILTSL
+392 DQGILLYTILLTSI

-412 IMSRGEKVKDVLI
+412 ITTRGEKVKDVLL
-425 DSIKLKT
+425 DSIKLKSGD
-432 NQNMISDKIEEALS
+432 NKVVSKIEDALS
-446 NNDSHKNQKEE
+446 DDYHSDDEE

>member
-1 MSTYVIIIAA
+1 MSAYVIIIAA

-41 IIQLTIWAPNTE
+41 FIQLVVWSPDTAS
-53 AKDSQLMMGLEILGN
+53 KSSQLMMGLEILGN

-82 KLRREKIGMIFKSFI
+82 KLKKDKIGLISKSFI
-97 VAFFALILSSFA
+97 IALFALLFSSFA
-109 IASLFMLLWF
+109 IASVFMFLW
-119 EPQSANN
+119 SDGNGTNN
-126 VNWITSLIYAVPL
+126 VNWITSLLYAVPL

-149 SVSKLMKE
+149 SVSKLTKN

-180 KDNRQVESATEIFKE
+180 KNNRYVESAEQVFKD
-195 VSFNIGTTVLIAVFI
+195 VSINIGATVLIALVI
-210 SYLLVILFQKLKM
+210 SYLLVILFQKLQM

-241 KMFHIS
+241 KMFHLS
-247 SLVIILFF
+247 SLIIILFF
-255 GLILNNSKL
+255 GLVLNNSNV
-264 FFLGPLKRFTVGE
+264 FFIGPLKGLSVGE
-277 KLKESLHELHVI
+277 KLKSSLHELHVI

-302 VVFGITISISSLFD
+302 VVFGVTISIASLFD
-316 WRYGLISLVIVC
+316 YRYGLLSILIVAI
-328 TLFIVR
+328 LF
-334 LILLR
+334 LIRWLMLR
-339 IFSGKD
+339 IFSGRD
-345 IFPQLWIAP
+345 ISPQLWIAP

-359 VLLFFSIPNGWVDIQ
+359 VLLFFSIPNGWVDVD
-374 GDFLDDYNAK
+374 GEMLNEYTPLY
-384 FDCTISFF
+384 DCTIPFF
-392 DQGILLHTIILTSL
+392 DQGILLYTILLTSI

-412 IMSRGEKVKDVLI
+412 ITTRGEKVKDVLL
-425 DSIKLKT
+425 DSIKLKSGD
-432 NQNMISDKIEEALS
+432 NKVVSKIEDALS
-446 NNDSHKNQKEE
+446 DDYHSDDEE